1 MNRIINFPEINWE
14 KLHEGAVPKEVVWD
28 KLQEGI
34 KFLLNVRMLQKTN
47 LLAQET
53 IQKAKEVLRGMEE
66 LNKKFPQ
73 ILGIVQNIF
82 GRQAK
87 EMAATEGNSR
97 ALFSRLEF
105 LVQEAVFYGCLTEWR
120 ETDLERVPYGVK
132 RDFLIR
138 LYNPRTRQ
146 IRYFLPVNWKRPGE
160 KNVHKQIALVLRD
173 LSFKARDT
181 YKAERG
187 ITKTEPKTPEKP
199 AEPKT
204 PELPADPDKTKPKR
218 TKKSARSEK
227 APEDKAG
234 KQAKASKAK
243 ARAKEDE
250 SDIRKVKSLSDI
262 DFLKK

>member
-14 KLHEGAVPKEVVWD
+14 KLHEGAIPKEVVWD

-34 KFLLNVRMLQKTN
+34 KFLLNVGMLQKTN

-105 LVQEAVFYGCLTEWR
+105 LVQEAVFYGVLAEWK
-120 ETDLERVPYGVK
+120 EEELAKAPYGLK
-132 RDFLIR
+132 KDFEIR
-138 LYNPRTRQ
+138 LYDPRSKQT
-146 IRYFLPVNWKRPGE
+146 RYFLPASWRNDTHKR
-160 KNVHKQIALVLRD
+160 IALVLRD

-250 SDIRKVKSLSDI
+250 NDIRKVKSLSDI
-262 DFLKK
+262 DFLIK